1 MNNAT
6 RFTNL
11 EVQGD
16 LEARGN
22 LWASGNVYT
31 AGEVKANGVEVAAG
45 FVQGMLTGNRFTSA
59 VDTTLAQEKR
69 YFYVGLEMS
78 AASKTLTLDLPDGYV
93 CLVCN
98 EGDTNAFTLK
108 NVSGD
113 TGTSLGTGKVALVVA
128 NRTADKTI
136 VKVLN

>member
-22 LWASGNVYT
+22 LEVSGNVYT
-31 AGEVKANGVEVAAG
+31 TGDVKATGVEVAGG
-45 FVQGMLTGNRFTSA
+45 FVQGMQTGSRFIA
-59 VDTTLAQEKR
+59 AADTTLAENR
-69 YFYVGLEMS
+69 RWFYVGLEMN
-78 AASKTLTLDLPDGYV
+78 APSKTLTLDLPDGYV

-98 EGDTNAFTLK
+98 EGDTNAFTVK

-128 NRTADKTI
+128 NRTANKTI